1 MPKNSSEFF
10 GIRILVRVYEMAQ
23 NDTSL
28 IVPPPSSPRREDE
41 LYLSDPDAYIFKVK
55 TWHQSNFDSVA
66 KALDEAR
73 KQLSNVIAKTEDTT
87 LELTFTRLYSML
99 MGIWIESR
107 IHVLLYENGAFT
119 EPERAIVYNNNS
131 LENKWK
137 AALTIAVKKS
147 VQLPLHMDL
156 TEDNCDFS
164 IYNIYI
170 KISDW
175 ISEYFS
181 KTITYRNKIAHG
193 QWIHPFTSTHDDW
206 QSSTYFKIS
215 SDITEGFLI
224 RYENLLSINE
234 RKKLLSAICTAI
246 NNLAVQRRRDYKA
259 QEFNEHYRIISSHI
273 RNLRDLDYRNYKN
286 NARASFLAQQ
296 NRN

>member
-1 MPKNSSEFF
+1 MS
-10 GIRILVRVYEMAQ
+10 Q

-28 IVPPPSSPRREDE
+28 IVPSSPSPRREDE
-41 LYLSDPDAYIFKVK
+41 LYISNPDAYIFKVK
-55 TWHQSNFDSVA
+55 TWHQNNFDSVA

-73 KQLSNVIAKTEDTT
+73 KKLSNVIAKTDDPD

-119 EPERAIVYNNNS
+119 EAERGLVYNTHS
-131 LENKWK
+131 LEDKWK

-147 VQLPLHMDL
+147 VRLPLDIDL
-156 TEDNCDFS
+156 TEDNCDFN
-164 IYNIYI
+164 IHNIYVR
-170 KISDW
+170 ISTW
-175 ISEYFS
+175 IDRYFS

-193 QWIHPFTSTHDDW
+193 QWKHPFISEPNNW
-206 QSSTYFKIS
+206 QNSSDFKINS
-215 SDITEGFLI
+215 EVTQDFLI

-234 RKKLLSAICTAI
+234 RRKLLGAICTAI

-259 QEFNEHYRIISSHI
+259 QDFNEHFRIISSHI
-273 RNLRDLDYRNYKN
+273 QTLRNLNYTEYKS
-286 NARASFLAQQ
+286 NARASYQSRER
-296 NRN
+296 RNEQAR